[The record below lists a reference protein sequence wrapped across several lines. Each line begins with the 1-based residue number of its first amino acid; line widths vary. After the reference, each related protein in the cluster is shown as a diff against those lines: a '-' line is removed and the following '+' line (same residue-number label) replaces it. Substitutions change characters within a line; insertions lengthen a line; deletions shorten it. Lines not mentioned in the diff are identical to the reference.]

1 MQTDPVTLTA
11 NRRHHAV
18 RTTRASSAGSHGWL
32 SADLTARQLAQRIR
46 GENLSDSDAADL
58 LYVWVESRKNKIVG
72 ETHAA
77 DAFGRELLLDL
88 DYHTVIGKVLQR
100 TRDLSGGDAVA
111 LCLSDDARIQHGPA
125 MTYRATDDVSGE
137 PFTASKVASVEIS
150 DRGDLAPHRK
160 ICAGCPLQRDG
171 STCTSIPLRVGAN
184 APLGALC
191 VADDRRANRQT
202 VQQLRDLA
210 AFANWAAIAL
220 TNATRLADAECKAR
234 AVRAQMVAHL
244 HDNAAQTISL
254 LAFKV
259 DQLADRIER
268 EELAAAADQVGV
280 IRSIVHKIGA
290 QVREVLSD
298 NVEPARPEQDFL
310 PEMRACADAF
320 SQFAAIPVEFLVFDE
335 CYPKAAAQA
344 QALHIVGEA
353 LANVRRH
360 AQAHTVRI
368 EIKRTAGDVQ
378 IEVRD
383 DGKGFAKEVAGGPH
397 HLGMTIMKE
406 RARRCGGQL
415 FVESAPGQGTCV
427 RLRLPLAA

>member
-1 MQTDPVTLTA
+1 MRPICSMSGSSRA
-11 NRRHHAV
+11 
-18 RTTRASSAGSHGWL
+18 TTRW
-32 SADLTARQLAQRIR
+32 
-46 GENLSDSDAADL
+46 
-58 LYVWVESRKNKIVG
+58 SRK
-72 ETHAA
+72 HAPI

-88 DYHTVIGKVLQR
+88 ELHTVIGKILRRVR
-100 TRDLSGGDAVA
+100 ELSGNDAVA

-125 MTYRATDDVSGE
+125 TTYRATDDAAGE

-150 DRGDLAPHRK
+150 DRGEPAPHSR

-191 VADDRRANRQT
+191 VVDDRRANRAT
-202 VQQLRDLA
+202 AQQLRDLA

-254 LAFKV
+254 LALKV
-259 DQLADRIER
+259 DQLADRIVH
-268 EELAAAADQVGV
+268 EEMTPAIDQIDV

-298 NVEPARPEQDFL
+298 SVEPARPEQDFL

-360 AQAHTVRI
+360 AQAQTVRI
-368 EIKRTAGDVQ
+368 EIKRVAGAIQ

-383 DGKGFAKEVAGGPH
+383 DGQGFVKEAAGGPH
-397 HLGMTIMKE
+397 HLGMTIMQE

-415 FVESAPGQGTCV
+415 SVESAPGHGTCV